1 MRMRIFVALAAFLGF
16 VPLAHA
22 APIDTYEVT
31 SPGPLDS
38 FNIRIRIESAD
49 HVPVLAAQ
57 WRYDFP
63 DALDPG
69 EFFEFNWD
77 PDIVGDP
84 SYGAIVSEQVGMSID
99 LITAVGT
106 VSGVLAVDGD
116 HLSVVIPSPSV
127 PESSTILL
135 LAQAWPL

>member
-63 DALDPG
+63 AALDELLQEERFRLYRCSEVDDQLILQVHVPG
-69 EFFEFNWD
+69 LIPEVEAD
-77 PDIVGDP
+77 P
-84 SYGAIVSEQVGMSID
+84 
-99 LITAVGT
+99 L
-106 VSGVLAVDGD
+106 
-116 HLSVVIPSPSV
+116 
-127 PESSTILL
+127 
-135 LAQAWPL
+135 